1 MDFDFDFD
9 FGEMNTFALAMGLV
23 GALVTFGIMMYVR
36 KNSPIDMIWVI
47 LSVPIGF
54 IAGYLYISAT
64 DR

>member
-9 FGEMNTFALAMGLV
+9 FGEINTFAVVMGLV

-36 KNSPIDMIWVI
+36 KSSPIDLVWVI

-54 IAGYLYISAT
+54 LAGYLYITLT